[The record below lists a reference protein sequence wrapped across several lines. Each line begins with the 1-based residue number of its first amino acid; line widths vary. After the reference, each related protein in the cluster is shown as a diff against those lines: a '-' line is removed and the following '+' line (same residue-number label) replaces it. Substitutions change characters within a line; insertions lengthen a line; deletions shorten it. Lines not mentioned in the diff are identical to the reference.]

1 MSDQHEGQW
10 DNDVIYGKLLPHVK
24 NMGYTDWV
32 RLGDACAVMQ
42 QMRNDLQAQIAALSV
57 PAPFAVDVQ
66 PPAHVLEQIMLEMDG
81 EYGLDTLRYVVYND
95 AERGEWLQQSPAP
108 APAVPDEIAE
118 TMRCALD
125 ETAEDIGMNP
135 AFYADPYEAMRKVE
149 AALSWLAQQ
158 RAVPSSGTA

>member
-42 QMRNDLQAQIAALSV
+42 QMRDSLQAQIAALS
-57 PAPFAVDVQ
+57 
-66 PPAHVLEQIMLEMDG
+66 
-81 EYGLDTLRYVVYND
+81 
-95 AERGEWLQQSPAP
+95 AP
-108 APAVPDEIAE
+108 APALPDEIAE
-118 TMRCALD
+118 TIRCALD